1 VVADV
6 AAHEDH
12 DAPGLKPVAENV
24 RIRGVGELAAGIR
37 RLAGRIDRGSRDDFE
52 KVANQVA
59 DQVSG
64 SVPRRTGRL
73 ASSVQGRSTGTGA
86 SVSMGEGVPYAQ
98 YVEYGGRGHPH
109 SSQGNYLYPAAMD
122 AGPQLEEA
130 GQEAAQSEIRSM
142 SWPSP

>member
-1 VVADV
+1 M
-6 AAHEDH
+6 
-12 DAPGLKPVAENV
+12 PAEV
-24 RIRGVGELAAGIR
+24 KLRGVRELAAGVR
-37 RLAGRIDRGSRDDFE
+37 KLAGKIDRGSRDDFE
-52 KVANQVA
+52 KVASQVA
-59 DQVSG
+59 MQVQAT
-64 SVPRRTGRL
+64 VPRRTGRL

-86 SVSMGEGVPYAQ
+86 SVSMGDGVPYAR

-109 SSQGNYLYPAAMD
+109 SSSGNYLYPAAMD

>member
-1 VVADV
+1 
-6 AAHEDH
+6 
-12 DAPGLKPVAENV
+12 VAENV
-24 RIRGVGELAAGIR
+24 RIRGVSELAAGIR

-52 KVANQVA
+52 SVANQVA
-59 DQVSG
+59 AQVQG
-64 SVPRRTGRL
+64 TVPHRTGRL
-73 ASSVQGRSTGTGA
+73 AGSVMAQSTSNGA
-86 SVSMGEGVPYAQ
+86 SVSMGAGVPYAQ

-130 GQEAAQSEIRSM
+130 GQQAAQSEIRSM

>member
-1 VVADV
+1 MAQ
-6 AAHEDH
+6 
-12 DAPGLKPVAENV
+12 NV
-24 RIRGVGELAAGIR
+24 KIRGVSELAAGIR
-37 RLAGRIDRGSRDDFE
+37 KLAGKIDRGSRDDFE
-52 KVANQVA
+52 RVANDVASQVQGA
-59 DQVSG
+59 
-64 SVPRRTGRL
+64 VPRRTGRL
-73 ASSVQGRSTGTGA
+73 AGSVMAQSTGDGA
-86 SVSMGEGVPYAQ
+86 SVSMGAGVPYAQ